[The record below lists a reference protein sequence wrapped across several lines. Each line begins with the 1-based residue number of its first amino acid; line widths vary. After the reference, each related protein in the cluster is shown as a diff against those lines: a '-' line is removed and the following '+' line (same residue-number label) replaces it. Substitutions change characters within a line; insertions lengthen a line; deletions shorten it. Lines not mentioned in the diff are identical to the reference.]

1 MINTFQD
8 ELYLLESK
16 QAKGTK
22 IRANIRW
29 GLEGEKCSKTF
40 FKVLERQNMQ
50 NQTISEL
57 YTDVE
62 KSKFSSN
69 PKDILK
75 SAKSFYENLYT
86 RENASKSAIDEL
98 LNQIPTNKKISF

>member
-1 MINTFQD
+1 
-8 ELYLLESK
+8 
-16 QAKGTK
+16 
-22 IRANIRW
+22 
-29 GLEGEKCSKTF
+29 
-40 FKVLERQNMQ
+40 MQ

-69 PKDILK
+69 PNVILK

-86 RENASKSAIDEL
+86 RENVSKSAIDEL
-98 LNQIPTNKKISF
+98 LNQTPTN